1 MSVRQVE
8 QATRD
13 SGAPRQRRRKHDP
26 VDPTLASRAA
36 AAAEK
41 LTGFRARVSPG
52 KLEIRFAGET
62 ELAEL
67 AEALE
72 RATE

>member
-13 SGAPRQRRRKHDP
+13 GGAPRQRRPRPESLDP
-26 VDPTLASRAA
+26 ALASRAA
-36 AAAEK
+36 SAAEK
-41 LTGFRARVSPG
+41 LTGLNARVSPG
-52 KLEIRFAGET
+52 KLEIRFASET

-67 AEALE
+67 IESLE
-72 RATE
+72 RAAE